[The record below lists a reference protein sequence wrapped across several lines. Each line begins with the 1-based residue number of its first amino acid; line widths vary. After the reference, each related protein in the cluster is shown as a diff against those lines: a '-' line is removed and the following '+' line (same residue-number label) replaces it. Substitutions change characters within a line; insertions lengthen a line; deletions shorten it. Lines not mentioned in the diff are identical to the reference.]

1 MGEAPLL
8 DIRGLSI
15 TTAAGAP
22 VLRDVHLHLRRG
34 EVLGLVGESGSG
46 KTTLGLAALGH
57 VRAGLARAA
66 GRVWFDG
73 EELFG
78 IPPAQLA
85 GVRAA
90 RMAYVAQSAQTAF
103 NPAHR
108 LTNQIIEA
116 AVFHG
121 LMDEKTARARALA
134 DQARLGLPEPEKLGR
149 RYPHQVSGGQ
159 LQRVMTAMAMQTR
172 PGLIVFDEPTTA
184 LDVTTQARVLLAMKR
199 LLAQSGAAALFIT
212 HDLAVVAQMAQRI
225 CILHKGCIVEENA
238 TEAILAHPAHPVT
251 RNLWAVR
258 QAQRTARAGGKTLL
272 EARNL
277 TAGYGRGKD
286 ILHDVC
292 LRIASGRTV
301 AVVGESGSGK
311 TTLGRVICGLLE
323 PRSGT
328 MRLDGAPLPGPLR
341 QRGKSL
347 RRRIRFV
354 HQSAETALNPAHRVR
369 DILARPLRLFEALRG
384 AALAARIEGL
394 MRMVE
399 LDPALLPRRTGQLS
413 GGQKQ
418 RLALARA
425 LAGGPDLV
433 ICDEVTSSLDKVIQR
448 EILGLLARLQEETG
462 VSYLFIT
469 HDMDTVRAIADEV
482 IVMAGGRIVEQGL
495 RDAVLDTPQSEHTKR
510 LLACAPRPQPGWLE
524 TAAST
529 AQEQER

>member
-8 DIRGLSI
+8 DIRGLTI
-15 TTAAGAP
+15 ATAAGAP

-34 EVLGLVGESGSG
+34 EILGLVGESGSG
-46 KTTLGLAALGH
+46 KTTLGLAAMGH
-57 VRAGLARAA
+57 VRAGLERTA

-73 EELFG
+73 EELFA
-78 IPPAQLA
+78 IPAAQLA
-85 GVRAA
+85 ALRGA
-90 RMAYVAQSAQTAF
+90 RMGHVAQSAPVAL
-103 NPAHR
+103 NPAQR
-108 LTNQIIEA
+108 LTDQVMEA
-116 AVFHG
+116 GVFHG
-121 LMDEKTARARALA
+121 LMDEESARARAFA
-134 DQARLGLPEPEKLGR
+134 DQARLGLPDPPALGR
-149 RYPHQVSGGQ
+149 RYPHQLSGGQ
-159 LQRVMTAMAMQTR
+159 LQRVMTAMAMHTR
-172 PGLIVFDEPTTA
+172 PDLIIFDEPTTA
-184 LDVTTQARVLLAMKR
+184 LDVTTQARVLVAMKR

-225 CILHKGCIVEENA
+225 CILHKGRIVEENSM
-238 TEAILAHPAHPVT
+238 EAILAHPAHPVT

-258 QAQRTARAGGKTLL
+258 QAQRAARAGGKTLL
-272 EARNL
+272 EAHGLR
-277 TAGYGRGKD
+277 AGYGRGKD
-286 ILHDVC
+286 ILHDVS
-292 LRIASGRTV
+292 LRIAAGRTV

-328 MRLDGAPLPGPLR
+328 MRLDGAPLPGKLR
-341 QRGKSL
+341 RRNRSL

-369 DILARPLRLFEALRG
+369 DILARPLRLFEGVRG
-384 AALAARIEGL
+384 AALAGRIEGL

-399 LDPALLPRRTGQLS
+399 LDPELAQRRTGQLS

-433 ICDEVTSSLDKVIQR
+433 ICDEVTSSLEKVIQG
-448 EILGLLARLQEETG
+448 EILRLLARLQEETG

-469 HDMDTVRAIADEV
+469 HDMDAVRAIADEV
-482 IVMAGGRIVEQGL
+482 IVMSGGRIAEQGL
-495 RDAVLDTPQSEHTKR
+495 RNAVLDTPQSEHTKR

-524 TAAST
+524 AAAST
-529 AQEQER
+529 TRQDER